1 MDRPPLLLRVRYWI
15 AKRFKEA
22 QRMTSLITFGVIMVV
37 FSPLSGTD
45 AREAWLRNAG
55 GGLVVWAGA
64 RWYAQQSGQRRKDPA
79 TGQDLRRRNPT
90 LRMSPKQS
98 EQLRHHLEKRVRR
111 DG

>member
-1 MDRPPLLLRVRYWI
+1 
-15 AKRFKEA
+15 
-22 QRMTSLITFGVIMVV
+22 MTSLITFGVIMVV

-45 AREAWLRNAG
+45 AREEWLRNAG

-79 TGQDLRRRNPT
+79 TGQDIRKRNST
-90 LRMSPKQS
+90 LRMTLEQS
-98 EQLRHHLEKRVRR
+98 DQIQHYLGKRAGR